1 MRAVL
6 LALILLLYAAN
17 AFAEWQ
23 ARPFLGVS
31 FAGTSTFVATSEA
44 AGTPN
49 VVIGGTAS
57 LLGDVIGVEADLGW
71 GPGFFAAVDQQLVR
85 GNSVTTLTGNATI
98 AMPRHLTRYTLG
110 PYFVVGAGLMHAHI
124 DQIENV
130 LAVSTTMP
138 AMDIGGGV
146 TGFLTDKVG
155 LNWEARYFTSVG
167 EGKLRGLSIGPQEL
181 AEKIS
186 FWRASMGLVLKY

>member
-1 MRAVL
+1 MRAAL
-6 LALILLLYAAN
+6 LAVTLLLLSSAN

-31 FAGTSTFVATSEA
+31 FAGTTTFIDLSQA
-44 AGTPN
+44 AGSPN
-49 VVIGGTAS
+49 VVLGGNGA
-57 LLGDVIGVEADLGW
+57 LLGDVFGVEADFGW
-71 GPGFFAAVDQQLVR
+71 GPGYFQSGGEQLVR
-85 GNSVTTLTGNATI
+85 GNSVTTLTGNAII

-110 PYFVVGAGLMHAHI
+110 PYFVAGAGLVHVHI
-124 DQIENV
+124 DSNDLSNV
-130 LAVSTTMP
+130 LRVSVTLP

-146 TGFLTDKVG
+146 TGFLTDKIG

-167 EGKLRGLSIGPQEL
+167 EGKIRGLSFEPEH
-181 AEKIS
+181 IS